1 MSENSLIVCGLDG
14 ILVKRKTTRS
24 IHSVLAARRL
34 AERPREKQSIKGH
47 LHHIARAITGKT
59 PEEVTE
65 VIHPTLTYIS
75 EAMVRRVVS
84 YVSTVKEQV
93 PNTQVGIV
101 TSAPDFAVQ
110 QLLDLPS
117 FAFATMQAATTFAIK
132 DGVYSGEFSM
142 TDKKDAALSLCQ
154 AAKVPTIEVLFIN
167 GLSDMPMTDLAT
179 NTLAV
184 NPGPGL
190 QEIVTN
196 TPNMSTFIA

>member
-1 MSENSLIVCGLDG
+1 VSETSLIVCGLDG

-47 LHHIARAITGKT
+47 LHHIARAITGKS
-59 PEEVTE
+59 PEEIHE
-65 VIHPTLTYIS
+65 VISPTITYIS

-84 YVSTVKEQV
+84 YVSTVKEQD
-93 PNTQVGIV
+93 PNTQVGII

-110 QLLDLPS
+110 QLLALPS
-117 FAFATMQAATTFAIK
+117 FAFATMQAATTFAIE

-142 TDKKDAALSLCQ
+142 TDKLQAAQLLCQ
-154 AAKVPTIEVLFIN
+154 EAQTPSIDILFVN
-167 GLSDMPMTDLAT
+167 GLSDMPMAGLAT

-184 NPGPGL
+184 NPSPGL